1 VSRLREIP
9 TDELGSTASQ
19 PPPQATQQV
28 GLQLLLLALKAL
40 SERFVVALYGIRDVV
55 LAGSVFWLSLAI
67 LPKPDIYQ
75 LVGLALYGLFILAI
89 VSLLRRR

>member
-1 VSRLREIP
+1 MSRLREIP
-9 TDELGSTASQ
+9 TDELGTGT

-40 SERFVVALYGIRDVV
+40 SQRFVTALYGLRDV
-55 LAGSVFWLSLAI
+55 LLSGSVFWLALVI

-89 VSLLRRR
+89 VSLLRRQ